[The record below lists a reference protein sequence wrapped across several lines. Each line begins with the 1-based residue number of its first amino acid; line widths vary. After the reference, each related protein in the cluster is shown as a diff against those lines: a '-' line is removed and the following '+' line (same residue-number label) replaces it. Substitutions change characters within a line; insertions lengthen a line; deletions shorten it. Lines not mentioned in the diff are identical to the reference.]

1 MLEFEFDREEK
12 SFRKETKEKVVG
24 TKWKKSRKAISPN
37 N

>member
-24 TKWKKSRKAISPN
+24 TKWKKI
-37 N
+37 